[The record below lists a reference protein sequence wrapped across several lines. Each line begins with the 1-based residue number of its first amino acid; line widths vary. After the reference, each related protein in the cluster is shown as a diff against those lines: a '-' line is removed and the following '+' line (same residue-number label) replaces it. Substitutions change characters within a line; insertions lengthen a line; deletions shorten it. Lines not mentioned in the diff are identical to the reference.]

1 MSPSFWGQLWGGGHS
16 NKVVMVC
23 SPTTLCLLF
32 FGGGGTTQTL
42 FGAHLGVLSPMWGT
56 PDPFRAHLGVPLHF
70 GGSSAPF
77 RALLGVLGPTV
88 ALTPPPI
95 PTPHKKTNPKCTPKA
110 PKYPKFNRD
119 GGRGEGVK
127 RDSNPITHH
136 PHSNGDGW
144 TPGAAPR
151 LTVPRDTPYVG

>member
-32 FGGGGTTQTL
+32 FGGGRGTGQTL
-42 FGAHLGVLSPMWGT
+42 FGARLGVLSPMWGT

-88 ALTPPPI
+88 ALTPPQFP
-95 PTPHKKTNPKCTPKA
+95 PHTKKQTPNAPQKLQNTPNLIA
-110 PKYPKFNRD
+110 TGG
-119 GGRGEGVK
+119 GGRGGK
-127 RDSNPITHH
+127 GTPTPSPIT
-136 PHSNGDGW
+136 
-144 TPGAAPR
+144 
-151 LTVPRDTPYVG
+151 LTVTVTDGPPALPHG